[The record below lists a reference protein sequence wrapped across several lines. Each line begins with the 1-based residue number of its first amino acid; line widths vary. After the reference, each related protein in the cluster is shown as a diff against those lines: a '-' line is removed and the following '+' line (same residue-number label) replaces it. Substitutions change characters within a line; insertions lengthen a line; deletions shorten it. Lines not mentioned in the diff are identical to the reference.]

1 MKKIVSLKYSLILIL
16 LFLLIFQSQEIKAQ
30 FANGA
35 DIGWLS
41 EMEDNGYIFKND
53 SGITKNC
60 MEILKEKGI
69 NALRFRVWVNPR
81 NKYCSKQDV
90 AYMTQRAVS
99 MGFSVM
105 LDFHLS
111 DTWADP
117 GHQTK
122 PAAWLTHT
130 FTQLKTDVYNHI
142 YDVLDTLKSHGVTPK
157 WVQVGNETNNGMLW
171 EDGRASTHMNNFA
184 ELIKSGYDA
193 VKAIDTTI
201 QVIVHL
207 SNGHDINMYRWMFD
221 GLKNNGVKWDII
233 GMSVYPH
240 WANLPWAVDDSLA
253 LITMEDMISRY
264 NTKVMVCEAGYSYDE
279 PVEANHY
286 LLDLIEKTKSV
297 GGLGVFYWEP
307 ESYNWRGYNMGAW
320 DPVTKQPTV
329 ALDAFLGIK
338 AIEHVNITMRINTA
352 TCPDTLRPSDIVQVR
367 GESTG
372 STTLTWNNTS
382 PVIATN
388 KGGDYWEA
396 TFQAYPGDNIRYKF
410 WTGFSLIPETGT
422 SFNTGWEGPID
433 AGAPSDNNRL
443 FIVGNNDT
451 TLALQYYHGDANAV
465 AQYWKPFEQ
474 KEDSVAVYFRVNM
487 AGVSS
492 IGRFDPDVN
501 GPVGIRGDPVDSSN
515 VLSWDETKAILSR
528 EELSVNSGSFWSGIV
543 YYPLTTVGEIQYYGF
558 YIENDTYN
566 GWENNVSIR
575 FFVIPSKDTT
585 INWVSF
591 DNQHIINSVED
602 ENNLVSG
609 FKLYQNYPNPFNPST
624 QINYDLKSR
633 TKVKLTV
640 YNSLGQKIETLVNE
654 VQTSGSHSLKFNA
667 SSSLPSGVYY
677 IHLTTD
683 YGTKSIKALLLK

>member
-1 MKKIVSLKYSLILIL
+1 MNGLKLFLLKHTLIFNLLI
-16 LFLLIFQSQEIKAQ
+16 LLIFQSQEIRAQ

-41 EMEDNGYIFKND
+41 EMEDNGYIFKD
-53 SGITKNC
+53 DAGITKNC
-60 MEILKEKGI
+60 LEILKGKGI

-81 NKYCSKQDV
+81 NKYSSKQDV
-90 AYMTQRAVS
+90 VYMAQRADS

-122 PAAWLTHT
+122 PEAWVGHT
-130 FTQLKTDVYNHI
+130 ITQLDSDVYNHI
-142 YDVLDTLKSHGVTPK
+142 YSVLDTLKSLGVTPK
-157 WVQVGNETNNGMLW
+157 WVQVGNETNDGMLW

-184 ELIKSGYDA
+184 GLIKSGYDA
-193 VKAIDTTI
+193 IKSVDTTI

-207 SNGHDINMYRWMFD
+207 SNGHDINLYRWMFD
-221 GLKNNGVKWDII
+221 GLKNNGAKWDII

-253 LITMEDMISRY
+253 LITMKDMIARY
-264 NTKVMVCEAGYSYDE
+264 NAKVMVCEAGYDYDQ
-279 PVEANHY
+279 PIEANHY

-307 ESYNWRGYNMGAW
+307 ESYNWRGYNLGAW

-338 AIEHVNITMRINTA
+338 VIAEVNITMGINTA
-352 TCPDTLRPSDIVQVR
+352 TCPDTLHPTDIVQIR

-382 PVIATN
+382 SVVAN
-388 KGGDYWEA
+388 NLGGDYWKA
-396 TFQAYPGDNIRYKF
+396 TFKAKPGDEIRYKF
-410 WTGFSLIPETGT
+410 WTGFSLSPEIGT
-422 SFNTGWEGPID
+422 FYNTGWEGPID

-443 FIVGNNDT
+443 LIVGNNDT
-451 TLALQYYHGDANAV
+451 TLALQYYHGDASTV
-465 AQYWKPFEQ
+465 AQYWKPFEL
-474 KEDSVAVYFRVNM
+474 KEDSVAVFFRVNM
-487 AGVSS
+487 AGVIST
-492 IGRFDPDVN
+492 GRFNPDVN
-501 GPVGIRGDPVDSSN
+501 GPVGVRGGPVDTGN
-515 VLSWDETKAILSR
+515 ILSWDMTKAILSR
-528 EELSVNSGSFWSGIV
+528 ENSSSFWSGVV
-543 YYPLTTVGEIQYYGF
+543 YYPLNITGQIQYYGF
-558 YIENDTYN
+558 FIENDTEN

-575 FFVIPSKDTT
+575 FFEVPSKDTT

-591 DNQHIINSVED
+591 DNQQVIVSVD
-602 ENNLVSG
+602 KGKNLVRD

-624 QINYDLKSR
+624 KINYDLKSL
-633 TKVKLTV
+633 TKVKLVV
-640 YNSLGQKIETLVNE
+640 YNSLGEQIEILVNE
-654 VQTSGSHSLKFNA
+654 VQTSGSHSLNFNA

-677 IHLTTD
+677 IQIVTD